1 VSIYVRRVVGNLKG
15 GCDLEIGPR
24 TLITGPNGSGK
35 SRIVNTLELALS
47 GFASDI
53 VGRSEL
59 RQGADLIALAPEG
72 DNLYAEVTLSDDKT
86 MGVYRVERKKKGKTG
101 RPNHAPPQNLT
112 VVYPIRDVLTAL
124 RGTVGAAR
132 SFVLRNSGL
141 DVTDDAIIER
151 LPATY
156 RDLYRTYAAAHDNA
170 PTAVERLLT
179 IRDDASASSRSAVA
193 GAKAH
198 TTILNAFGADMPALR
213 PTEEEVEAAQLAARE
228 AATLYNEAVR
238 VPDVLDA
245 TTLRTAAAAAIETLR
260 EWEAKVTQLRAKV
273 TQLRATPGN
282 GGAANVVELRTALVT
297 LLEAHAAHA
306 TGAGTEDCLMC
317 GHEMKIDPARLRD
330 RASAIRGTLLNAQ
343 EAISAQRQLGHAE
356 HALETAQRSAEEAV
370 ATYQAANAS
379 SSDDERQ
386 AGDQRQAVVATAYA
400 TLTDAEGKVLRL
412 TEAQVT
418 WEKVQQARDL
428 LADAEREAVD
438 SKALANACVEVIDAL
453 TLDGCSQFVM
463 SVNEF
468 LPEGDEFDLVLQSG
482 SREVCAFGFRRDGML
497 HTALSGAEWARLTL
511 ALGAA
516 TLPTGD
522 NVLAVLTPEE
532 RAYDGKTLSSVM
544 RALAEAPGQVLITSP
559 VKPRG
564 RTPKGWTVI
573 DVEEMGAARAA
584 EPEPS
589 PKKSKKATEAPSET
603 PTNGGDIAAFLSD
616 PQPKAEA

>member
-1 VSIYVRRVVGNLKG
+1 
-15 GCDLEIGPR
+15 
-24 TLITGPNGSGK
+24 
-35 SRIVNTLELALS
+35 
-47 GFASDI
+47 
-53 VGRSEL
+53 
-59 RQGADLIALAPEG
+59 
-72 DNLYAEVTLSDDKT
+72 
-86 MGVYRVERKKKGKTG
+86 
-101 RPNHAPPQNLT
+101 
-112 VVYPIRDVLTAL
+112 LTAL

-193 GAKAH
+193 GAKSH

-260 EWEAKVTQLRAKV
+260 EWESKVTE
-273 TQLRATPGN
+273 LRATAGN

-306 TGAGTEDCLMC
+306 TGVGTEDCLMC
-317 GHEMKIDPARLRD
+317 GHEMKIDPV
-330 RASAIRGTLLNAQ
+330 RGTLLNAQ

-370 ATYQAANAS
+370 ATYQAANAP

-386 AGDQRQAVVATAYA
+386 AGDQRQAAVATAYA

-453 TLDGCSQFVM
+453 TQDGCSQFVM
-463 SVNEF
+463 AVNEF

-482 SREVCAFGFRRDGML
+482 SREVCAFGFRRDGVL

-544 RALAEAPGQVLITSP
+544 RALSEAPGQVLITSP

-573 DVEEMGAARAA
+573 DVEEMEAARAA

-589 PKKSKKATEAPSET
+589 PKKSKKTTEAPSET